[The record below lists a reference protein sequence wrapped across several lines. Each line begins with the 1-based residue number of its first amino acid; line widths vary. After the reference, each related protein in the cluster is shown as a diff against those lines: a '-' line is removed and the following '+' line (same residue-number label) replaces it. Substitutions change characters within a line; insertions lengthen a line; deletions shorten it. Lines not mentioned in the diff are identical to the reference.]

1 MILLNI
7 YFPFITSRFS
17 VGNFVSVSTFID
29 CRASLAWLDPRER
42 PAPRAREG
50 CRDPAVSRD
59 LQETRAREDR
69 EVSLD
74 LQDLRDPSESRDL
87 LEAEECPDLTDRGD
101 RREAPETEAGWEDP
115 DRRETREILES
126 RATLACKV

>member
-1 MILLNI
+1 
-7 YFPFITSRFS
+7 
-17 VGNFVSVSTFID
+17 
-29 CRASLAWLDPRER
+29 
-42 PAPRAREG
+42 
-50 CRDPAVSRD
+50 
-59 LQETRAREDR
+59 
-69 EVSLD
+69 LD

-87 LEAEECPDLTDRGD
+87 LEAEECPDLTARGD